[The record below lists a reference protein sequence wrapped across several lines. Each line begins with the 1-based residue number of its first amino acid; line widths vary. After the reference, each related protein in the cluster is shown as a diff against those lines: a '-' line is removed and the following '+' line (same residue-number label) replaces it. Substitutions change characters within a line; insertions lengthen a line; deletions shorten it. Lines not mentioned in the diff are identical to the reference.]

1 VRKLLT
7 VLLGLAYAVTTVIV
21 GLAITVAGVLRCD
34 EGCEHETNWTA
45 DVNSWQWNVVFAL
58 GPITLLA
65 GLAALV
71 LAVAVERLVV
81 PLTALGVHAL
91 ALVAAA
97 ILLLQSPEVARSDA
111 VWVLITVGCG
121 LGLVYARRASRQTAG
136 ARRE

>member
-1 VRKLLT
+1 ML
-7 VLLGLAYAVTTVIV
+7 VLLLGFAYTVTTVIV

-45 DVNSWQWNVVFAL
+45 DVDSWQWTVVFAL

-65 GLAALV
+65 GLTALV
-71 LAVAVERLVV
+71 LAFAVERGAVA
-81 PLTALGVHAL
+81 LTALGLHAI

-97 ILLLQSPEVARSDA
+97 GLLLQSPELARSDA
-111 VWVLITVGCG
+111 IWVPITIGCG
-121 LGLVYARRASRQTAG
+121 LGLVYARRASRQRAG

>member
-1 VRKLLT
+1 VRVVLV

-34 EGCEHETNWTA
+34 EGCEHATNWTA

-58 GPITLLA
+58 GPISLLV

-71 LAVAVERLVV
+71 LAFAAERLVYA
-81 PLTALGVHAL
+81 LTGLGLHAV

-97 ILLLQSPEVARSDA
+97 ILLLQSPELSRGDA
-111 VWVLITVGCG
+111 VWVPITIGWG
-121 LGLVYARRASRQTAG
+121 LGLVYSRRASRQREG

>member
-1 VRKLLT
+1 VRLVL
-7 VLLGLAYAVTTVIV
+7 VLLGFAYTVTTVIV

-45 DVNSWQWNVVFAL
+45 DVGSWQWTVVFAL

-65 GLAALV
+65 GLTTLV
-71 LAVAVERLVV
+71 LAFAVERGAVA
-81 PLTALGVHAL
+81 LTALGLHAI

-97 ILLLQSPEVARSDA
+97 GLLLQSPELARSDA
-111 VWVLITVGCG
+111 IWVPITIGCG
-121 LGLVYARRASRQTAG
+121 LGLVYARRASRQRAG